1 MRTVY
6 DLLDDY
12 LLTHDLKEES
22 AGYYRRMI
30 GVLCSWARRRV
41 PLSDFT
47 IDLVNHLL
55 LDKQRSGLASS
66 YRKSLRSGLRALLS
80 HHCGGSVTGK
90 LRPVKIEDL
99 IIEVWSAEEVQRIID
114 ACNYMRDP
122 RMRQWW
128 KTIIAAGYYTGFS
141 NCDLWALSVRAIDE
155 RGIVAIK
162 RAKTGKPV
170 VARIPEP
177 WLNEIRTLVR
187 GRDLVWGRPMSKE
200 SFRRT
205 FRRIAEKA
213 GLNGTFK
220 KLRKSCG
227 TSVEMLYPGR
237 GHIALGNSRTIFE
250 RHYFGRKQID
260 NDPMGPSELPPAA

>member
-12 LLTHDLKEES
+12 LLTHELKEES

-30 GVLCSWARRRV
+30 GVLCSWARHRV
-41 PLSDFT
+41 PLDEFT
-47 IDLVNHLL
+47 IDLVNRLL
-55 LDKQRSGLASS
+55 LDKQRSGRASS

-80 HHCGGSVTGK
+80 HHCGGIVTGK
-90 LRPVKIEDL
+90 LRPVKVEDL
-99 IIEVWSAEEVQRIID
+99 AIEVWSAAEVRRLVD
-114 ACNYMRDP
+114 ACDYMREP
-122 RMRQWW
+122 RKRLWW

-141 NCDLWALSVRAIDE
+141 NCDLWALPVSAIDE

-170 VARIPEP
+170 VARIPVSC
-177 WLNEIRTLVR
+177 LMEIRSLGHCR
-187 GRDLVWGRPMSKE
+187 GLAWGRPMSKE

-205 FRRIAEKA
+205 FRRIVKKA
-213 GLNGTFK
+213 GLVGTFK

-237 GHIALGNSRTIFE
+237 GHIALGNSRAIFE